1 MNLLGPCSYIP
12 LDPRGRGCGGMIS
25 FSCPNR
31 AFRPPRF
38 IWNRN
43 PKPRQTCAC
52 RSLTLL
58 DCGESRLFSS
68 LLPFKPW
75 QTAQLTGLLK
85 TFKTTGFK
93 RGGAQFSKAQ
103 SFALPKMPGTASP
116 SLVVL
121 GGLGRRGSEEWKE
134 RRREERKRRGSWK
147 SVKINRLDRKK
158 RNPKQLQD
166 GSPPP
171 ILKSGPGE
179 YIYIIAY
186 IYTHRI
192 IYVSLFINIL
202 ICTSVFIDCLLLDG
216 ISLQMLLIYHLHN
229 PA

>member
-1 MNLLGPCSYIP
+1 M
-12 LDPRGRGCGGMIS
+12 S
-25 FSCPNR
+25 FRCPNR

-52 RSLTLL
+52 RSLSLL
-58 DCGESRLFSS
+58 ECGESRLFSTISS
-68 LLPFKPW
+68 LLPFKPS

-103 SFALPKMPGTASP
+103 SFALPKMPGAASP
-116 SLVVL
+116 SLVIL

-147 SVKINRLDRKK
+147 SVRINRLDQKK
-158 RNPKQLQD
+158 ESKKQLQD
-166 GSPPP
+166 ESPPP

-179 YIYIIAY
+179 YLYIIAY
-186 IYTHRI
+186 IYTHRT
-192 IYVSLFINIL
+192 YWYARMY
-202 ICTSVFIDCLLLDG
+202 LLNV
-216 ISLQMLLIYHLHN
+216 YC
-229 PA
+229 